1 MVDAIATSRSMLVS
15 EVLKLSPE
23 DLSYEVVAIT
33 QRAATVGQH
42 LERMA
47 SSKSLVVPVIDV
59 ALIALAQE
67 LRQ

>member
-1 MVDAIATSRSMLVS
+1 MLVR
-15 EVLKLSPE
+15 EVLELSPE
-23 DLSYEVVAIT
+23 DLSYEVVALT

-47 SSKSLVVPVIDV
+47 QSKTLVIPVIDV